1 MAEPPAPDTTNQ
13 VGFIYPDPPAFWRA
27 FTPANVARY
36 AELQSAHAV
45 QHDLDPAAVTRL
57 PDVPP
62 ELTSL
67 NPPAPP
73 PDGQWRSYAETLSV
87 RESPPWP
94 ACPSLRCLRGG
105 RAEREKEN
113 HNKRQKADRWRIT
126 QLDDKLQSLEAA
138 GIERLVPAIET
149 DRDGKHTDRA
159 FELKR
164 LAKSIMLNYLELMG
178 IMGCNPSQV
187 SRPVRPAS
195 DPLPY
200 TRKKNNK
207 ALLLTYTHTHT
218 HTLQGKEKIQDLKV
232 LFLNF
237 HHIVNEY
244 RPHQARESL
253 IALMQDQLDAKRA
266 ETAAVRGVIDRAK
279 RILEGLNSMDAAA
292 RERGR
297 QAAERMAGEAAEA
310 DGVDDGVDRAA
321 LDRVAA
327 VEAEFA

>member
-73 PDGQWRSYAETLSV
+73 PDGQWRSYAETLS
-87 RESPPWP
+87 
-94 ACPSLRCLRGG
+94 
-105 RAEREKEN
+105 
-113 HNKRQKADRWRIT
+113 
-126 QLDDKLQSLEAA
+126 LDDKLQSLEAA

-178 IMGCNPSQV
+178 IMGCNPS
-187 SRPVRPAS
+187 
-195 DPLPY
+195 
-200 TRKKNNK
+200 
-207 ALLLTYTHTHT
+207 
-218 HTLQGKEKIQDLKV
+218 QGKEKIQDLKV